1 MAYGEIQL
9 GKNGITASFIENLKN
24 RFKDRENIKISV
36 LKSAGHNKE
45 KVKEYSEEIINALG
59 KNYTAKLI
67 GFKII
72 LRKWRKSVKL
82 TTC

>member
-1 MAYGEIQL
+1 MTFTEMQI
-9 GKNGITASFIENLKN
+9 GKNGITDNFIQTLKSCFEKHENV
-24 RFKDRENIKISV
+24 RISV

-45 KVKEYSEEIINALG
+45 QVKKYAEEILGELG

-72 LRKWRKSVKL
+72 LKKWRKARR
-82 TTC
+82 